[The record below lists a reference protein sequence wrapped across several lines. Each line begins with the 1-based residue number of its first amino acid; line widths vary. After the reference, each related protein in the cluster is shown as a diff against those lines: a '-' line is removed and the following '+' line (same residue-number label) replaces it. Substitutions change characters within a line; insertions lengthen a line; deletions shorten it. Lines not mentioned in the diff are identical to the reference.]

1 MEVLP
6 ELFGDTFV
14 FCGHEYTAANA
25 EFAAW
30 VEPENE
36 AIQKLVRR
44 AVSIP
49 AAGSMC
55 FTAYTAAAVLVM
67 LPLCCAADQGDGC
80 CTWQAPTHC
89 AVHYR

>member
-1 MEVLP
+1 MAAVTKAVPFDGACLGSRIGCAPQLARVTMEVLP

-44 AVSIP
+44 PVSIP
-49 AAGSMC
+49 AAGCTCGSP
-55 FTAYTAAAVLVM
+55 L
-67 LPLCCAADQGDGC
+67 LPCS
-80 CTWQAPTHC
+80 
-89 AVHYR
+89 